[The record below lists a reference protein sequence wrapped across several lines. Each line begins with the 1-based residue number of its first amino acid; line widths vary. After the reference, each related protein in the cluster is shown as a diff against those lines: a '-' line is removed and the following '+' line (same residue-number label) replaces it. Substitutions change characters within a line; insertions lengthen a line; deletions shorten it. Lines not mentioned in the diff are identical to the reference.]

1 MYDVLYRFLIKY
13 KNLDLP
19 GIGTIAL
26 QIQPATAQ
34 FVDRS
39 FSPPE
44 YFFILKAGNDSPS
57 GKLFSWMAAR
67 FGITETEAVIQFND
81 FIFDLTRQ
89 LKEGKEI
96 TWNGVGVFQKE
107 VTGEIKFD
115 SVEKELPWLEK
126 VVAQKVTRNDAQH
139 TMLVGEDEKTSGE
152 MTAFLSRSRLLPPK
166 FNHWWVWPLALI
178 LATLIFL
185 GWYFSEHGMSTG
197 SAGNNKKISPA
208 EAPAPHKYLQ

>member
-1 MYDVLYRFLIKY
+1 MYEVLYRFLIKY

-44 YFFILKAGNDSPS
+44 YFFILKPGNDSPS
-57 GKLFSWMAAR
+57 GKLFSWIAAHY
-67 FGITETEAVIQFND
+67 GITETEAVIQFNE

-107 VTGEIKFD
+107 ISGEIKFD
-115 SVEKELPWLEK
+115 TVEKDLPWLET
-126 VVAQKVTRNDAQH
+126 VVAQKVMRSDAQH
-139 TMLVGEDEKTSGE
+139 TMLVGEQEKTSGE
-152 MTAFLSRSRLLPPK
+152 MTEFLSRPRFFPKK
-166 FNHWWVWPLALI
+166 FNQWWVWPLALI

-185 GWYFSEHGMSTG
+185 GWYFSEHGMSTT
-197 SAGNNKKISPA
+197 STGNNKKISPA
-208 EAPAPHKYLQ
+208 GAPAAHKFMR